1 MGVKMKTEDILK
13 FYDDLNRL
21 AASKCESR
29 YDAEELVSETMLAA
43 VAFVSRGGI
52 IEHPKTWLANTL
64 MHKYNDSLR
73 RKYRR
78 PVIVNLDD
86 CIQIAGDDAGAD
98 ETTDYSEEHAKVR
111 QEVSY
116 LAKITREVV
125 IYYYFGGNSV
135 EEIARRLQIPEGTV
149 KSRLAAGRAQ
159 VRKGLDTMEVKE
171 NYLPGKLYVSF
182 AGWCGTKE
190 EPISLVEDDL
200 IAQNLLI
207 LAYGRPLYM
216 QELSRMIGIPAA
228 YIEPIVGRLVDG
240 ELMARTESDKYYTDF
255 VIYKKE
261 DGLKRFDGQLKFVE
275 EHFDVL
281 WDCMHELITKING
294 MDFGEKL
301 NPRQLKKLE
310 RYAVMHALQPFF
322 QERKEKEQRCPDRK
336 DGGSWIASGVEIPAG
351 YDESRS
357 NEADEYTVLGGHRA
371 SGGKCDYHGAKFLRL
386 CEFDTTLWD
395 SPCRFC
401 ACGFQNYFTYIT
413 KLLWSIYRNIEL
425 TESEIP
431 NEMLERIPQLE
442 TVGLL
447 SSESGKVTVDI
458 PVLDMGEYKEVEAA
472 VNTAIERLKKE
483 LGDELGVFLKGSM
496 MQVPAYIKNV
506 LDVHKLVPATQ
517 YLVMATVRRAYEK
530 GLHLQ
535 DVDYCC
541 PPVVFVYEEG

>member
-43 VAFVSRGGI
+43 VAYVSRGGI

-78 PVIVNLDD
+78 PLIVNLED
-86 CIQIAGDDAGAD
+86 CAQIAGNDAGTG
-98 ETTDYSEEHAKVR
+98 ETIDCSEEYAKVR
-111 QEVSY
+111 QEVNY
-116 LAKITREVV
+116 LARITRETL
-125 IYYYFGGNSV
+125 ILYYFGGNSV
-135 EEIARRLQIPEGTV
+135 EEIARRLRIPEGTV

-182 AGWCGTKE
+182 AGSSGAKD

-240 ELMARTESDKYYTDF
+240 ELMARTEGGKYYTDF
-255 VIYKKE
+255 VICEKE
-261 DGLKRFDGQLKFVE
+261 DGLKRFEGQLKFVE
-275 EHFDVL
+275 EHFDAL
-281 WDCMHELITKING
+281 WGCMHELITKING
-294 MDFGEKL
+294 MEFCEKL

-310 RYAVMHALQPFF
+310 RYTVMHALQPFF
-322 QERKEKEQRCPDRK
+322 QERKKEQRCPDRK
-336 DGGSWIASGVEIPAG
+336 DGGRWIASGIEIPAG

-357 NEADEYTVLGGHRA
+357 NEADEYTVFGGHRTT
-371 SGGKCDYHGAKFLRL
+371 GGKCDYYGAKLLRL

-395 SPCRFC
+395 SPRRFG

-413 KLLWSIYRNIEL
+413 KLLWCVYRNIEF

-431 NEMLERIPQLE
+431 NEMLESIPGLE

-447 SSESGKVTVDI
+447 SSEYGKVTVDI
-458 PVLDMGEYKEVEAA
+458 PVLNKGEYSEVEAA
-472 VNTAIERLKKE
+472 VGAAIERLKRE
-483 LGDELGVFLKGSM
+483 LGDELGAFLKGSM
-496 MQVPAYIKNV
+496 LQVPAYIKNV

-517 YLVMATVRRAYEK
+517 YLVMATVRKAYEK

-541 PPVVFVYEEG
+541 PPVVLVYEEG